1 MQEKIIANYASHGF
15 ACSGERHLRIQDN
28 FSFSDVTTEQ
38 IRTLIREVAKDKPDA
53 ITVFCTNLR
62 GAPLAAEL
70 EAALGIPIYDT
81 ISTVVWKSLKLAG
94 VNPKRVTGWG
104 RLFRE
109 VA

>member
-1 MQEKIIANYASHGF
+1 MQEKIIANYARHGF

-28 FSFSDVTTEQ
+28 FSFSEVTTDQ
-38 IRTLIREVAKDKPDA
+38 IRTMIREVAKDKPDA

-70 EAALGIPIYDT
+70 GIPIYDT

-94 VNPKRVTGWG
+94 VDPKRVTGWG
-104 RLFRE
+104 RLFQE